1 MPREKSPKIFI
12 KIFFIN
18 VFNSDPVRGCNYI
31 KTYGGNQQIKDRLFT
46 IIYFGYRMTTSAIE
60 KVCETFG
67 TEV

>member
-1 MPREKSPKIFI
+1 M
-12 KIFFIN
+12 
-18 VFNSDPVRGCNYI
+18 FNSDPVRGCNYI
-31 KTYGGNQQIKDRLFT
+31 KTYGGNRQIKYRLFT